1 LVEVCRR
8 EAVGLVFP
16 VLDPDIPVLAANR
29 AALEATGAKLAVVP
43 AEASAVARDKWA
55 TTQFFRRVGV
65 PTPQAWLPEEFDAAR
80 ATYPVFMKPRAGSAA
95 KDAYKVRD
103 GEEFRFLLPRVP
115 DAIVQEFLP
124 GPEITND
131 VVCDLSGQLLAVVSR
146 KRLEVRNGEVTK
158 AVTVYSAEIHDACA
172 RVAAALPAVGPITVQ
187 CMLKDE
193 KPYFTEIN
201 ARLGGGV
208 PLAIAAGVDV
218 PALLLA
224 RAAGRPVDL
233 PGPGAYAQGLYL
245 IRFDDSFVLT
255 EAQREQ
261 MARRH
266 L

>member
-1 LVEVCRR
+1 
-8 EAVGLVFP
+8 VFP

-29 AALEATGAKLAVVP
+29 AALEATGAKLAVVSP
-43 AEASAVARDKWA
+43 EAAAVARDKWA
-55 TTQFFRRVGV
+55 TTQFLRGLGL
-65 PTPQAWLPEEFDAAR
+65 PTPQTGLPGEFDPAGAA
-80 ATYPVFMKPRAGSAA
+80 YPLFIKPRGGSAA

-103 GEEFRFLLPRVP
+103 AGEMRFFLPRVP
-115 DAIVQEFLP
+115 DAIIQEFLP

-131 VVCDLSGQLLAVVSR
+131 VVCNLDGELLAVVSR

-158 AVTVYSAEIHDACA
+158 AVTVYSPEIHAACA
-172 RVAAALPAVGPITVQ
+172 RVAEALPAVGPITLQ

-193 KPYFTEIN
+193 RPYFTEIN

-218 PALLLA
+218 PAMLLA
-224 RAAGRPVDL
+224 RAAGL
-233 PGPGAYAQGLYL
+233 PFDVPAPGSYTTGLHL
-245 IRFDDSFVLT
+245 IRYDDSFVMT
-255 EAQREQ
+255 EEQREQ